1 MKTGFFPCPC
11 AIITFPSLI
20 IDGNSETWAVSF
32 DPVLCILNGSSTEP
46 FFVSFEV
53 FFWEYFQQGF
63 EVYQHL
69 KNLSFLYL
77 RSILKRKYLHRIYCV
92 FLNNLVPGTWHLGI
106 LAQNKHNLH
115 NEYLAFILPQSI
127 HLNLQVLTKY
137 CIYLLLQLGY

>member
-106 LAQNKHNLH
+106 LAQNKHNLY

-127 HLNLQVLTKY
+127 HLNL
-137 CIYLLLQLGY
+137 